1 MSVKTDR
8 QPVIAKFRLHEQ
20 DTGSPQVQV
29 AVLTE
34 RINQLAAHFQTH
46 RKDFTSRQ
54 GLLQMISRRRNLL
67 GYLKRS
73 DEDAYRAILDSL
85 KLRK

>member
-8 QPVIAKFRLHEQ
+8 QPVIARFRLNER
-20 DTGSPQVQV
+20 DTGSPQVQI

-34 RINQLAAHFQTH
+34 RINQLAAHFRMH

-54 GLLQMISRRRNLL
+54 GLLQMVSRRRSLL
-67 GYLKRS
+67 KYLKRN
-73 DEDAYRAILDSL
+73 DEDAYRVILDGL

>member
-8 QPVIAKFRLHEQ
+8 QPVIAKFRLNER
-20 DTGSPQVQV
+20 DTGSPQVQI

-34 RINQLAAHFQTH
+34 RINQLAAHFHTH

-54 GLLQMISRRRNLL
+54 GLLQMVSRRRSLL
-67 GYLKRS
+67 KYLKRN
-73 DEDAYRAILDSL
+73 DEDAYRVILDSL